1 MAFAFRDVDLSCLG
15 LLCAAIGLATGN
27 FENARGLFANLSD
40 HQLLAVYSGA
50 FSVLTY
56 TLMGIR
62 ARAYFDQYSSKKNL
76 CTIIITPA
84 GFFKFI

>member
-27 FENARGLFANLSD
+27 FKNSRGLFANLSD

-56 TLMGIR
+56 TLMGITLLAVMVCFMTLR
-62 ARAYFDQYSSKKNL
+62 KVQIAFNSGMSK
-76 CTIIITPA
+76 
-84 GFFKFI
+84 